1 MSIFKISQSPCPP
14 GVLLSHFLWLKW
26 CTNFVEMSSA
36 QAVVLPL
43 ALIALNSDCWI
54 LSFPW
59 IWKRT
64 GVFRKHLCKM
74 VCVWCPWSLQRV
86 VVVMDDGGKQ
96 AWFLLNRAL
105 FTESHCWELV
115 PTSYKYP
122 LTILNCKRT
131 PVLLCAR
138 HSPGAF
144 LHSN

>member
-1 MSIFKISQSPCPP
+1 MSIFKIPQSPCPP
-14 GVLLSHFLWLKW
+14 GVLWTHFLWLKW
-26 CTNFVEMSSA
+26 CALTLRRWAVPRQSSR
-36 QAVVLPL
+36 LWL
-43 ALIALNSDCWI
+43 DCPEFW
-54 LSFPW
+54 LVNTEFPMNL
-59 IWKRT
+59 
-64 GVFRKHLCKM
+64 VFGGKERAFIGSIS
-74 VCVWCPWSLQRV
+74 VRWCPWSLQRV

-122 LTILNCKRT
+122 LTILNCERT